1 LINLDNLEEIQKLD
15 SENILKNIQ
24 EFPEQCER
32 CWEDFK
38 KFTLP
43 TSFIQAKS
51 VLLCGMGGSGIGG
64 ALVASLAKKAEI
76 PVMTWSDYDLPGFV
90 NKDTLVIINSYS
102 GNTEETID
110 SYKKAAEITNKI
122 VVISTG
128 GKVGSLSTNYRNPY
142 YKINYGSAPRAALG
156 YSLTAI
162 LAVFA
167 KLKII
172 ELKDDDFRE
181 AIILLKGLQ
190 KKIDVDVS
198 TGGNNAKIL
207 ARRLLNKIPIIYGSG
222 ILTEVARRYKGNFNE
237 NAKSASYYE
246 IIPEMNHNAL
256 VGLKFPESL
265 RSKISVI
272 ILQSNFDHPRNLLR
286 QNITA
291 QILEKSKIDYD
302 FVMLEP
308 CPTPI
313 SEVLQVIHFGDYVS
327 YYLAI
332 LNNIEP
338 NPVTI
343 IEFLKDKLAEEPFD
357 K

>member
-1 LINLDNLEEIQKLD
+1 MINLDNLEEIQTLD
-15 SENILKNIQ
+15 QENILKNIQ
-24 EFPEQCER
+24 EFPDQCEN
-32 CWEDFK
+32 CWNDFK
-38 KFTLP
+38 KFAIP
-43 TSFIQAKS
+43 TGFIQAKS

-64 ALVASLAKKAEI
+64 ALVASLAKNAKI
-76 PVMTWSDYDLPGFV
+76 PVITWSDYDIPGFV
-90 NKDTLVIINSYS
+90 NKDTLVIITSYS

-122 VVISTG
+122 IVISTG
-128 GKVGSLSTNYRNPY
+128 GKAGSLSTNYRNPH

-162 LAVFA
+162 LAIFA
-167 KLKII
+167 KLKIT

-190 KKIDVDVS
+190 KKIDAGVS
-198 TGGNNAKIL
+198 RSENNAKIL
-207 ARRLLNKIPIIYGSG
+207 AHRLYGKIPIVYGSG
-222 ILTEVARRYKGNFNE
+222 ILAEVARRYKGNFNE

-265 RSKISVI
+265 KTKISVI

-291 QILEKSKIDYD
+291 QILEKNKIDYD
-302 FVMLEP
+302 LVMLEP
-308 CPTPI
+308 APTPI
-313 SEVLQVIHFGDYVS
+313 SEILQVIHFGDFVS

-343 IEFLKDKLAEEPFD
+343 IEFLKDKLAEEPLD
-357 K
+357 